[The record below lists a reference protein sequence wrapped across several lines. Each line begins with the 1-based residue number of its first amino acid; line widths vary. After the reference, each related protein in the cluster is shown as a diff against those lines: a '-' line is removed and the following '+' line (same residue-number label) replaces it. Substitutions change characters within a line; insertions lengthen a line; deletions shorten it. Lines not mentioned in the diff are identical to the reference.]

1 MLLVIPIQPQQQPGT
16 GTTRI
21 LWPQFWPQKRWLSVD
36 FRGFGWNEKRG
47 RSP

>member
-21 LWPQFWPQKRWLSVD
+21 LWPCFWPQKRWLSVD